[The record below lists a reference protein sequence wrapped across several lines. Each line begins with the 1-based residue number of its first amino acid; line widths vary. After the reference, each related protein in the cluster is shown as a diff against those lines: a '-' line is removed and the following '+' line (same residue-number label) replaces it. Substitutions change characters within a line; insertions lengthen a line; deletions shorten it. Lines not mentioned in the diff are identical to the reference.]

1 VWGGSFPIVLF
12 CILLLL
18 LFRMETLSKTL
29 EKLLYYNM
37 APMKGCVGVHVSMTA
52 GRAEVAKPE
61 PTYQT

>member
-1 VWGGSFPIVLF
+1 
-12 CILLLL
+12 
-18 LFRMETLSKTL
+18 METLSKTL